1 MRSTLIDVIDDNF
14 TYKLLYRL
22 ILFFFNFIFFQFLLL
37 RRILTFH
44 KLIKAIN
51 DHLEEEGGGESIL

>member
-44 KLIKAIN
+44 KLIN